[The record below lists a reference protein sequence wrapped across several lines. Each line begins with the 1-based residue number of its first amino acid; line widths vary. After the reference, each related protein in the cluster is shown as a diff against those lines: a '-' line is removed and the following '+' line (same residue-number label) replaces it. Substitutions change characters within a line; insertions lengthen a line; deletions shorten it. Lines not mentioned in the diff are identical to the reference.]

1 MSCVEHIM
9 ENALVAIRCNKSFD
23 EWIEHEPNKDYVK
36 SDPREIWEMAN
47 YVMSTLVYGE
57 KECDIYGIS

>member
-9 ENALVAIRCNKSFD
+9 ENALMAIKCNESFD

-47 YVMSTLVYGE
+47 YVFYSGLWREGV
-57 KECDIYGIS
+57 